1 MYCIEYV
8 YGKIIFKM
16 NIVLYLY
23 NMVNIYNYILEDF
36 VKKEDLRVG
45 FICDLIFYN
54 IWFFW

>member
-1 MYCIEYV
+1 
-8 YGKIIFKM
+8 M

-54 IWFFW
+54 IWFF